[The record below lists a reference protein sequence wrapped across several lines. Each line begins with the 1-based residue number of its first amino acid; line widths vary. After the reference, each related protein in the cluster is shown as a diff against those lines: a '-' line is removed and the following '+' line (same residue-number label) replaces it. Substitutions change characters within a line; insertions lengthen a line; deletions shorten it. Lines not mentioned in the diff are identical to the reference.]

1 MEVDALVFDVFGTLV
16 DWRSSLI
23 DDLTEFGRRRGLEV
37 QWMEFVEAWRGEY
50 LPSMDRVR
58 YGQRPWTSLDTL
70 HRESFDVLADR
81 FGFGKQLDEDARRW
95 CVLRWH
101 HLRPWPDTV
110 PGLTRLRERRITA
123 TLSNGNMRLLIDLAR
138 NAPLP
143 MDAILSAEL
152 FHHYKPDP
160 EVYRGAVELLA
171 TSAERVML
179 VAAHPLDLRAAQ
191 AQGLRTAFVSRP
203 LEHGPKEPPKDE
215 PGDEFDFTVKSLEE
229 LAQKLESSA

>member
-1 MEVDALVFDVFGTLV
+1 
-16 DWRSSLI
+16 
-23 DDLTEFGRRRGLEV
+23 
-37 QWMEFVEAWRGEY
+37 
-50 LPSMDRVR
+50 
-58 YGQRPWTSLDTL
+58 
-70 HRESFDVLADR
+70 
-81 FGFGKQLDEDARRW
+81 
-95 CVLRWH
+95 
-101 HLRPWPDTV
+101 
-110 PGLTRLRERRITA
+110 
-123 TLSNGNMRLLIDLAR
+123 
-138 NAPLP
+138 
-143 MDAILSAEL
+143 L

-215 PGDEFDFTVKSLEE
+215 PGDEFDFAVKSLEE